1 MGVIRAVA
9 RPMLAS
15 IFIVQ
20 GYETWRHPERVA
32 PHAEDVV
39 RPVREQVPALPDK
52 TEDSVRINGAVQC
65 VAGSFLALGWW
76 PRLSAL
82 ALAGTLVPT
91 TLAGHRFWE
100 VEDKQEQAAQR
111 IQFLKN
117 LTMLGGLLIAAAD
130 TGGDPSLAWRSRH
143 AAQTARR
150 EVALATQ
157 SALAPGVATVK
168 AGRATAK
175 AGRAAVKAGTAQAP
189 RKAAAQAGTSAAKAG
204 AAAGKAGA
212 TAAKAAGKAAT
223 QVAGKASQ
231 AAARAG
237 KAAARAGQAGG
248 KVSYRTGRTVGQAK
262 GKAKGKGK
270 GKTSLLS
277 TLLPTG

>member
-1 MGVIRAVA
+1 MGVIRALA

-39 RPVREQVPALPDK
+39 RPVKEQVPVLPEQ

-82 ALAGTLVPT
+82 TLAGTLVPT

-100 VEDKQEQAAQR
+100 IEDKQEQAQQR
-111 IQFLKN
+111 IHFLKN

-130 TGGDPSLAWRSRH
+130 TGGDPSLAWRGRH

-150 EVALATQ
+150 EVALAAQ
-157 SALAPGVATVK
+157 STLAPGA
-168 AGRATAK
+168 ATAK
-175 AGRAAVKAGTAQAP
+175 AGRAAVKAGTAQVS
-189 RKAAAQAGTSAAKAG
+189 RKAAAQAGTKAAKAG
-204 AAAGKAGA
+204 
-212 TAAKAAGKAAT
+212 TTAGKAAT
-223 QVAGKASQ
+223 QAAAKASR

-237 KAAARAGQAGG
+237 KVAAHAGQAGG
-248 KVSYRTGRTVGQAK
+248 RLSYRTGRTVGQAK
-262 GKAKGKGK
+262 GQARAKAKGRAKGKG
-270 GKTSLLS
+270 SLLG